1 MIGSPEN
8 NFQTMQPQQQDLQPR
23 NVMLGNAMRNA
34 PQQQARPPLGDR
46 SVQGYRQPSQ
56 TWQPSM
62 LAPQQYGNPTPVMSN
77 WQMPQSNA
85 SYGMQPQLPGSSNI
99 SYGQSPMQNTGYNT
113 GLAKPVPP
121 LLGQ

>member
-8 NFQTMQPQQQDLQPR
+8 NFQTMQPAQQEPNPR

-34 PQQQARPPLGDR
+34 PSTQARQPLGDR
-46 SVQGYRQPSQ
+46 SVQGYTQPTQ
-56 TWQPSM
+56 TWQPPMMS
-62 LAPQQYGNPTPVMSN
+62 ANQYGSPTPVMSN

-85 SYGMQPQLPGSSNI
+85 SFNMQPATPGASGV

-113 GLAKPVPP
+113 GLARPVPP
-121 LLGQ
+121 MLGQ